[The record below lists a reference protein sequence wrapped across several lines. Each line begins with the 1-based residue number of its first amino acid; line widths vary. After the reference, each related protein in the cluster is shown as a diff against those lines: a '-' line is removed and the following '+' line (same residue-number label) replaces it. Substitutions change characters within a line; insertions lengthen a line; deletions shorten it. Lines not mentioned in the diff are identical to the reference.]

1 MASSRPVSVT
11 PKHDQSASL
20 PSSTYLTPDSDSED
34 DDYAR
39 RSRSGAASYRMKNL
53 KRTTEDDGAESC
65 ERSGS
70 ERSHEDEED
79 EGDATAGAQRHRT
92 RAESTQSFEL
102 YTPDEEKAVLR
113 KLDRR
118 LVLFMALL
126 YMLSFLDRSNIG
138 NAKLAGMKDELRLS
152 SAQYDWLLTAF
163 YVTYIL
169 FEWMAL
175 LYRVFPPHVYIAV
188 CVFAWGFLASLQ
200 SIASSFESLF
210 ALRALLGVSEAAFGP
225 GVPYYLSF
233 FFRRDELAFRV
244 GLFISAAPLATSFAS
259 SLAWA
264 IVKLGQRWDAISGWR
279 LLFLIEG
286 FPSVLVAV
294 WAWRWVP
301 DSPAEARWLNARERR
316 VAALRLRRDR
326 EESRDLGE
334 KGGVSRHTVK
344 KRFQW
349 KEIGKTLLDPKS
361 YLTAMMFFSC
371 NVAFSS
377 MPVFLPTI
385 INEMGYSTV
394 ASQALSAPPYLV
406 AFAVVLFTAYIS
418 DKYRTRSI
426 PIAIHAS
433 LALLGYT
440 GLALTPALHLSNAVR
455 YLCIFPITAG
465 FFSAV
470 TVVIV
475 WTINNQQSDEGKG
488 TGIAMLNIIGQCGPL
503 VGTRLYPDSDAPYF
517 VPGMTVCAV
526 FMAMVGVLAL
536 GLRFVLERGNKKK
549 LEERLGVQGDGA
561 SVELL
566 VSRQAARER
575 HAFVYIL

>member
-1 MASSRPVSVT
+1 
-11 PKHDQSASL
+11 
-20 PSSTYLTPDSDSED
+20 
-34 DDYAR
+34 
-39 RSRSGAASYRMKNL
+39 
-53 KRTTEDDGAESC
+53 
-65 ERSGS
+65 
-70 ERSHEDEED
+70 
-79 EGDATAGAQRHRT
+79 
-92 RAESTQSFEL
+92 
-102 YTPDEEKAVLR
+102 
-113 KLDRR
+113 
-118 LVLFMALL
+118 
-126 YMLSFLDRSNIG
+126 
-138 NAKLAGMKDELRLS
+138 MKDELRLS

-200 SIASSFESLF
+200 SIASSFGSLF

-301 DSPAEARWLNARERR
+301 DSPAEARWLKARERR

-349 KEIGKTLLDPKS
+349 REIGKTLLDPKS

-418 DKYRTRSI
+418 DRYRTRSI
-426 PIAIHAS
+426 PIAVHAS

-455 YLCIFPITAG
+455 YLCIFPITSG

-470 TVVIV
+470 TVVI
-475 WTINNQQSDEGKG
+475 
-488 TGIAMLNIIGQCGPL
+488 
-503 VGTRLYPDSDAPYF
+503 
-517 VPGMTVCAV
+517 
-526 FMAMVGVLAL
+526 
-536 GLRFVLERGNKKK
+536 
-549 LEERLGVQGDGA
+549 
-561 SVELL
+561 
-566 VSRQAARER
+566 
-575 HAFVYIL
+575 